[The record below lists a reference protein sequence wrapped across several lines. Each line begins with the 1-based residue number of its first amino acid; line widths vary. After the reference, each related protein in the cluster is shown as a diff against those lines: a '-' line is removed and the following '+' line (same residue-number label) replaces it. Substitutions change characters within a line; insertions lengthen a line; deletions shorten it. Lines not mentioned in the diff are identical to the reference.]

1 MKKIV
6 FLLFVL
12 LAASSAFAQTS
23 TQGQFTFTVAG
34 FVPLGTG
41 SSACQ
46 PGPGPT
52 FPACALPAPSLG
64 SAYTATLATIGLKAP
79 LTVTVSSGSL
89 PSGWTV
95 TTSGTNVVISGT
107 PSTAGVQAAFTL
119 AVSGS

>member
-1 MKKIV
+1 MKKL
-6 FLLFVL
+6 FLLALL

-46 PGPGPT
+46 PGPT

-107 PSTAGVQAAFTL
+107 ASTAGVQAAFTL